1 MAYSLR
7 TKKEVINHVHQGMTI
22 LKVAQMYN
30 ISRQIIENWLKHP
43 DKYLSETRTGL
54 KPFDIEEFLVVMGYL
69 FSAATTCDPSQWQ
82 GLKPAQSAP
91 LTWLLAV
98 ASGSQAKQRVVL
110 PKAVLTRLSSCFRI
124 ESLKL
129 IR

>member
-1 MAYSLR
+1 
-7 TKKEVINHVHQGMTI
+7 
-22 LKVAQMYN
+22 
-30 ISRQIIENWLKHP
+30 
-43 DKYLSETRTGL
+43 
-54 KPFDIEEFLVVMGYL
+54 MGYL

-82 GLKPAQSAP
+82 GLKPAQSAL

-110 PKAVLTRLSSCFRI
+110 PKAVLTRLSSYFRI